1 MEQKVTFTQEEQ
13 KFFTGDN
20 NYIEYFF
27 EVGIKPSIFS
37 DTSLT
42 PDLNLEQINSKIYPE
57 IISKFPYFDKKS
69 MTIDSTIIDFIFP
82 KEYKAIQNKSNPNP
96 EFYSIILDNPFYSS
110 DYSYKYIGC
119 LLIYESLNTYK
130 KIYDAYSE
138 DSNSKQDK
146 NKSRDDF
153 KNIYVPKCLCLASV
167 HPNINKFEIILR
179 SIYDLVLKGKNYF
192 IDEIIEKLICQTPK
206 VPRGVKKV
214 YIKLDDKNID
224 LTETKLNEL
233 STINVDLKTIFSSF
247 KIEKIV
253 EIYKLLLFET
263 KTIFFCSQITEITN
277 YILCFLLLLKPFTYQ
292 FRILS
297 ILPKKFYYFLDDNNP
312 CIFGVN
318 ELYTQNF
325 FQQNK
330 LILGNLPICIVDL
343 DKKDFYIL
351 NKNENIPPIP
361 SHLKDKLD
369 KRTEEYRK
377 SKKKTGDKNEDYQE
391 IFYRFMINLF
401 KDYPKYL
408 KKNSCESNKFEDMFD
423 KQGYLNSQSSKEKE
437 FYNKI
442 ISSQMFLD
450 LIIKRLMPRDTKE
463 KIQALFFEEKLN
475 VKKASK
481 KKIRGNKILEQNVL
495 LPSNDFDYVIDP
507 EIVDLT
513 KNKKFSLLNVDT
525 KKFFYKENIN
535 KEVCLPRG
543 YIIKEGKS
551 KSELYFEYYI
561 FPELLSE
568 TLFKY
573 NCNNYSI
580 PSNYSYI
587 ITTISEQILKNCFI
601 EFDDNSKGKSSEY
614 LNDIY
619 ISYVILFALSLSYMD
634 KEERKPR
641 FNNLL
646 QILTKIDN
654 HDMEVLELLFNS
666 LIKLKEE
673 EMAVQLYT
681 MFNQLHIN
689 LTWSIF
695 LIMSKILHKGQ
706 NVYSAMM
713 KEMKFSRGSSVKLT
727 SRNVQNTTRHG
738 ENKFRKRSIKLP
750 GLDDNIL
757 GEEIF
762 FDVFGVCLSCKNN
775 SINLEKIC
783 EELSPNEL
791 NKNNNRFKCKCGD
804 WNIQK
809 LNFKIGTELYNKN
822 LTSNHSSLKEGV
834 ILYSPTNLK
843 KKLLNILSSS
853 NEKKFELNNFRMKY
867 PEEFWNSVWYFKLKE
882 IDISFMLPY
891 TSPVYLCKYGNEK
904 NLSNFAKFSMEEQR
918 ESRIFTMVNNEIK
931 NPNIKIRKLHY
942 QYIKFNH
949 DILCKQNVY
958 QIAIFKIVGM
968 IVYKI
973 PDSYRGNISIKGNI
987 LKGAYS
993 KKVIKKK
1000 LENKNKLKNKDS
1012 ILFSNNLITS
1022 EFDLTT
1028 STSTAHL
1035 DKNEEIS
1042 NKLKEVYNA
1051 YENEII
1057 SRKTKVGLSNG
1068 ELFDNI
1074 REDDENY
1081 YKFKEYKEDDSDNF

>member
-27 EVGIKPSIFS
+27 EVGVKPSIFS
-37 DTSLT
+37 NANIT
-42 PDLNLEQINSKIYPE
+42 PDLNIEQINSKIYPE

-82 KEYKAIQNKSNPNP
+82 KEYKAIQSKSNPDP
-96 EFYSIILDNPFYSS
+96 EFYSIILDNPFYRC

-130 KIYDAYSE
+130 KLYDTYSE
-138 DSNSKQDK
+138 DSNSKNDL
-146 NKSRDDF
+146 NKSKDDF

-167 HPNINKFEIILR
+167 HPNINKFEMILR
-179 SIYDLVLKGKNYF
+179 SLYDLVLKGKNYF

-206 VPRGVKKV
+206 VPRGIKKV
-214 YIKLDDKNID
+214 FLKIEDKNID

-233 STINVDLKTIFSSF
+233 ITVNVDLKKIFSSF

-253 EIYKLLLFET
+253 EIFKLLLFET
-263 KTIFFCSQITEITN
+263 KTIFFCSKITEITN
-277 YILCFLLLLKPFTYQ
+277 YILCFLLLLKPFTYP

-297 ILPKKFYYFLDDNNP
+297 VLPKKFYYFLDLDTP

-325 FQQNK
+325 FKENN
-330 LILGNLPICIVDL
+330 LILGKEPICIVDL
-343 DKKDFYIL
+343 DKKDYYIL
-351 NKNENIPPIP
+351 NKNKDIPSIP

-391 IFYRFMINLF
+391 IFYRFMYNLL
-401 KDYPKYL
+401 KDYSKYL
-408 KKNSCESNKFEDMFD
+408 KKSSCESNKFDDLFD
-423 KQGYLNSQSSKEKE
+423 KKGYINSQSSKEKD
-437 FYNKI
+437 FYEKI

-450 LIIKRLMPRDTKE
+450 FIIKRLMPRDTKE
-463 KIQALFFEEKLN
+463 KIQALFFEEKIN
-475 VKKASK
+475 VKIATK
-481 KKIRGNKILEQNVL
+481 KYIRANKILEQNVL
-495 LPSNDFDYVIDP
+495 LPSKDFDYVIDP

-513 KNKKFSLLNVDT
+513 PNKKFSVLNT
-525 KKFFYKENIN
+525 ETINFFNKEKIN

-543 YIIKEGKS
+543 YIVKEGKT
-551 KSELYFEYYI
+551 KSELYFDYYI

-580 PSNYSYI
+580 PSNYNYI

-601 EFDDNSKGKSSEY
+601 VFDDNSKGKSSEY

-646 QILTKIDN
+646 QILVKIDN
-654 HDMEVLELLFNS
+654 HDMEVLELLFDS

-673 EMAVQLYT
+673 EMAVELYT

-706 NVYSAMM
+706 NIYSPMM
-713 KEMKFSRGSSVKLT
+713 KEKKVSRGSSVKINN
-727 SRNVQNTTRHG
+727 RNVQNIKKFG
-738 ENKFRKRSIKLP
+738 ENKIRKRSIKLP

-762 FDVFGVCLSCKNN
+762 FDVYGVCLSCKH
-775 SINLEKIC
+775 SINLNKIC

-853 NEKKFELNNFRMKY
+853 NEKKFELNNFRMEY

-891 TSPVYLCKYGNEK
+891 ASPVYLCKYGNEK
-904 NLSNFAKFSMEEQR
+904 NINNFAEFFIYDKGG
-918 ESRIFTMVNNEIK
+918 SRPIKVVSNEIK
-931 NPNIKIRKLHY
+931 NPNIKIKNLEDKT
-942 QYIKFNH
+942 IKFNA
-949 DILCKQNVY
+949 DILCVQKVY

-968 IVYKI
+968 ITYK
-973 PDSYRGNISIKGNI
+973 PSDSYRGNIYIKGNV

-993 KKVIKKK
+993 KKIIKKK

-1012 ILFSNNLITS
+1012 IFFANNLLTS
-1022 EFDLTT
+1022 DFDLTT
-1028 STSTAHL
+1028 STSTVHL
-1035 DKNEEIS
+1035 DKNDEIN
-1042 NKLKEVYNA
+1042 NKIKEAYNA

-1057 SRKTKVGLSNG
+1057 SRKTKVRLSND
-1068 ELFDNI
+1068 ELFDKI

-1081 YKFKEYKEDDSDNF
+1081 CKFKEYKEDDSYNF